1 MAYRFTKEAN
11 VFRLSIVVTS
21 SFFDGTLSNNHMW
34 YERFELSM
42 NALYALY
49 FFLIACLTLVK
60 SPGYDE
66 MYGFYCSGI
75 F

>member
-1 MAYRFTKEAN
+1 M
-11 VFRLSIVVTS
+11 VVTS
-21 SFFDGTLSNNHMW
+21 SFYDGTLSNNHMW

-49 FFLIACLTLVK
+49 FFLIACLALVK

-66 MYGFYCSGI
+66 M
-75 F
+75 

>member
-1 MAYRFTKEAN
+1 MAYRFMKEAN

-21 SFFDGTLSNNHMW
+21 SFYDGTLSNNHMW

-49 FFLIACLTLVK
+49 FFLIACLALTK
-60 SPGYDE
+60 SQGYNE
-66 MYGFYCSGI
+66 IREF
-75 F
+75 